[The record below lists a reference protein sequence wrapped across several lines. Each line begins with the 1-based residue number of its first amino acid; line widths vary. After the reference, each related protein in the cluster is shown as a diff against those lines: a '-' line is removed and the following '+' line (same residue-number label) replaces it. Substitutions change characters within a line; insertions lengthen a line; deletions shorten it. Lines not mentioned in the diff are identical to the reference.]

1 MAKKKKANQIS
12 MNIMRS
18 FVFSFIRN
26 QSLLKK
32 TQRLLLMLGIG
43 TALSLLLL
51 IILPIIIP
59 SLQSRDFSFV
69 IGNLGLALIFIT
81 VYYAMFSF
89 ARMNILSRAEQQ
101 EEQIR
106 DLDHDLT
113 IINFRLG
120 RVGSIEEE
128 QDLSEQYD
136 QVKLKRD
143 LLISKSPRGW
153 EEEISSNWK
162 KTFVASRKR
171 LLNEEDR
178 LQVRNVTNLRSG
190 IGMAFLGAT
199 FPVMYLCYM
208 LYTAIFPIGAEGNN
222 FVLPFSTYFPIIS
235 IVFIFE
241 VIAFFFLNLYASNER
256 RLERNKSDL
265 TNIELRLAA
274 GLMLDDDDNKKN
286 FADLAKIIAQEDS
299 KFVLGKNESAG
310 GISTDKVMGLL
321 SKLIL
326 KGGS

>member
-1 MAKKKKANQIS
+1 MVEKKREVGIVLNLL
-12 MNIMRS
+12 
-18 FVFSFIRN
+18 FSLIRN

-32 TQRLLLMLGIG
+32 TQRLLLMLGVGI
-43 TALSLLLL
+43 ALSLLLL
-51 IILPIIIP
+51 ILLPIIIP
-59 SLQSRDFSFV
+59 SLQSRDFSFA

-81 VYYAMFSF
+81 AYYATFSF

-101 EEQIR
+101 EERIR
-106 DLDHDLT
+106 DLDHELT
-113 IINFRLG
+113 ILNFRLG
-120 RVGSIEEE
+120 RVGSMEEH

-136 QVKLKRD
+136 QVKLQRD
-143 LLISKSPRGW
+143 VLISKSPRGW
-153 EEEISSNWK
+153 EEEISSHWK

-178 LQVRNVTNLRSG
+178 LQVRNATNLRSG

-199 FPVMYLCYM
+199 FPLMYLCYM
-208 LYTAIFPIGAEGNN
+208 LYTAISPIGADGNN

-274 GLMLDDDDNKKN
+274 GLMLCDDDNKKS

-299 KFVLGKNESAG
+299 KFVLGKNESSG
-310 GISTDKVMGLL
+310 GISTNKLL
-321 SKLIL
+321 ETLL
-326 KGGS
+326 KITPTGGS